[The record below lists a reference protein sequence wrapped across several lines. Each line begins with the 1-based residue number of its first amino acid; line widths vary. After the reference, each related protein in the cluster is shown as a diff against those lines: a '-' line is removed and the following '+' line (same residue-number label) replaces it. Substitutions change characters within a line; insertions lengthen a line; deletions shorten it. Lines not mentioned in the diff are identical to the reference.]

1 MQFLLQ
7 LLSSA
12 AEAGQAAALLGMEA
26 RGTLTLG
33 TELKPPPK
41 KTQNQPNNKTPN
53 LNN

>member
-33 TELKPPPK
+33 TELKPRPPK
-41 KTQNQPNNKTPN
+41 KTPKPTKQ
-53 LNN
+53 